1 MFKEVFKGLIPVFVI
16 VGALTFAL
24 APIDN
29 PVFDAGRVSQSIGGR

>member
-1 MFKEVFKGLIPVFVI
+1 MFTEVLKGLIPIFML
-16 VGALTFAL
+16 VGALMFAL